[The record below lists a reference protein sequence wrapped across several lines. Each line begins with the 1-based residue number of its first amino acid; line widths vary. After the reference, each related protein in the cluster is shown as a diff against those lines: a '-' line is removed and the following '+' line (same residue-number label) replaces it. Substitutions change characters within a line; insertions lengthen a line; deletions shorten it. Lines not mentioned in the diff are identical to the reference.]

1 MTKKNILF
9 LTNSISYGGAAK
21 MLCFVANELQKRGF
35 NVSILN
41 YNTTQKNIEY
51 SQGIHKDIKVFDYRV
66 GGIKGLK
73 RLYQIWYTRKIAK
86 ETGANVII
94 CFTFMP
100 NAIGCIVGKM
110 LNIPSI
116 MSERADPYRTVTS
129 SFADRLLLKI
139 INKSAGGV
147 FQIQGAREFYGKGLQ
162 ERATVIPN
170 PIFLK
175 EDVVFSEFSKREKS
189 VVSVGRFDNGQ
200 KRYDIML
207 RAFAIFSKKH
217 PEYILKLF
225 GEGPDKSFIEEEI
238 EKLDMQDKII
248 IKGFT
253 SNPMKDILKDGIFL
267 ITSDFEGI
275 SNSMLEAMAIG
286 LPVVSTD
293 SSPGGARMVI
303 TDHEDGLIAPAGDYE
318 KIAAALC
325 EFAENEELAKKCG
338 DNARAVVER
347 FAPEK
352 IIKQWE
358 EYILEV
364 TERFYDKKNH

>member
-1 MTKKNILF
+1 MSKNILF

-21 MLCFVANELQKRGF
+21 MLCFVANELHKRGF

-41 YNTTQKNIEY
+41 YDTTIKNIDY
-51 SQGIHKDIKVFDYRV
+51 SQKINDGIMVYDYRV

-73 RLYQIWYTRKIAK
+73 RLHQISYTKKIAK
-86 ETGANVII
+86 EAKADVIVA
-94 CFTFMP
+94 FTFIP

-116 MSERADPYRTVTS
+116 MSERADPYITVTD

-147 FQIQGAREFYGKGLQ
+147 FQIQGAREFYDKGLQ
-162 ERATVIPN
+162 ERSTVIPN
-170 PIFLK
+170 PIFIK
-175 EDVVFSEFSKREKS
+175 DDIEFSEFSQREKT
-189 VVSVGRFDNGQ
+189 VVSVGRFGNNQ
-200 KRYDIML
+200 KRYDVMF
-207 RAFAIFSKKH
+207 RAFKIFSEKH
-217 PEYILKLF
+217 PEYVLKLY
-225 GEGPDKSFIEEEI
+225 GEGPDKDFMIEEI
-238 EKLDMQDKII
+238 EELGMKDKII

-253 SNPMKDILKDGIFL
+253 SSPMKDIMNDGIFL

-293 SSPGGARMVI
+293 CSPGGARMVI
-303 TDHEDGLIAPAGDYE
+303 TDHEDGLLVPTGDCEEIAQ
-318 KIAAALC
+318 ALC
-325 EFAENEELAKKCG
+325 EFAENDELAIRCGENAKK
-338 DNARAVVER
+338 VVER

-352 IIKQWE
+352 IIGQWE
-358 EYILEV
+358 EYILNVVENY
-364 TERFYDKKNH
+364 YD